1 MCLLYANNL
10 EDRRSRSDK
19 LPSLEISDRV
29 AGHGKTHR
37 STSPAKECNSYR

>member
-10 EDRRSRSDK
+10 EDRHSRSDK
-19 LPSLEISDRV
+19 LQSLEISDRV

-37 STSPAKECNSYR
+37 SRSPAKECDSHR